1 MVSKVESHRVTTGL
15 STFPPISS
23 ERFLA
28 SWAKEAAK
36 ANTWKTLPRAMFPSA
51 GRKDGKILQILFL
64 HIDKPYFSYVSSN
77 TFNDQSCSVE

>member
-23 ERFLA
+23 ELG
-28 SWAKEAAK
+28 EGAAK
-36 ANTWKTLPRAMFPSA
+36 ANTWKTLPKAMFPSA